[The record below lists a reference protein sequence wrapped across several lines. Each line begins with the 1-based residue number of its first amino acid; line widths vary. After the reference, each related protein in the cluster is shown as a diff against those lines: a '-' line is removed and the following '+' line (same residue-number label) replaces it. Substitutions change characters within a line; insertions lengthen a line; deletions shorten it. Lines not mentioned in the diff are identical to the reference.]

1 MKTALRFGSFFLL
14 VLVAACVPSV
24 QNTVEITP
32 PKETLIVEATVN
44 APLTEGMT
52 EQELK
57 NMSYISPN
65 NGILVQLVEGVY
77 ADESMTLTLLPQ
89 VAIGDLNG
97 DAIDDAAVL
106 LAENEGGTGTF
117 VSLVVIAS
125 RDGTFDQVGTT
136 IIDDRPVI
144 ESLTIQE
151 GTIRLNA
158 LVHSLNDAMVSPTEK
173 VSFTYRLLENNLTM
187 MRRTSTL
194 QGGMERL
201 IIIEKPQHGSE
212 VSGTFRIA
220 GSMPVAPFEN
230 NLSLTILDQAG
241 AELYRGG
248 FMVNSEDMGEPA
260 VFDNEITLPVI
271 PSGTWVKLELT
282 DISMADGSVISM
294 ESVLVKIK

>member
-14 VLVAACVPSV
+14 VMVAACVPSV

-32 PKETLIVEATVN
+32 PTETLIVESTVN

-57 NMSYISPN
+57 NMSYMSPN
-65 NGILVQLVEGVY
+65 SGILVQLIEGVY
-77 ADESMTLTLLPQ
+77 ADETMTLTLLPQ
-89 VAIGDLNG
+89 VALGDLNE
-97 DAIDDAAVL
+97 DTINDAAVL

-117 VSLVVIAS
+117 VSLVMIAS
-125 RDGTFDQVGTT
+125 RDGTFDQVGTYF
-136 IIDDRPVI
+136 IDDRPVI
-144 ESLTIQE
+144 ESLSIQD
-151 GTIRLNA
+151 GAIQLNA

-173 VSFTYRLLENNLTM
+173 VSLTYRLLENNLTM

-194 QGGMERL
+194 QDGIERL
-201 IIIEKPQHGSE
+201 IVIENPQNGSE
-212 VSGTFRIA
+212 VTGTFRIT
-220 GSMPVAPFEN
+220 GSMPAAPFEN

-241 AELYRGG
+241 VELYRGG
-248 FMVNSEDMGEPA
+248 FMVTSEDMGAPA
-260 VFDNEITLPVI
+260 VFDNEITLPAN

>member
-24 QNTVEITP
+24 QNTIEITTP
-32 PKETLIVEATVN
+32 SETLIVEATVN
-44 APLTEGMT
+44 SQFAEGLT

-57 NMSYISPN
+57 SMSYISPN
-65 NGILVQLVEGVY
+65 SGILVQLVEGVY

-201 IIIEKPQHGSE
+201 IIIENPQNGSE

-241 AELYRGG
+241 AEFYRGG
-248 FMVNSEDMGEPA
+248 FMVISEDMGEPA
-260 VFDNEITLPVI
+260 VFDNEITLPAI